1 MACELW
7 QDRLAPYVDGEL
19 SSAEAAEF
27 GQHARQCVTCTADVL
42 ESVRMKRLVAVA
54 GRAYTP
60 SSEFRVKMMKSMMPT
75 QRPSLLRS
83 WRPLAVPL
91 VLALALALAVAAY
104 LGKTSSERTRIYS
117 ELTDSHVATLA
128 SASPVD
134 VISTDRHTVKPWFEG
149 RIPFSFNLPELQGT
163 EFSLIGGKV
172 AYLKQTPGAH
182 LIYRLRKHEISV
194 FIFPDRQQNGG
205 FLATKTTSDFSFNIQ
220 SWTKGQLRYFVIGD
234 VSTEDLASLSKL
246 LRDAT

>member
-1 MACELW
+1 
-7 QDRLAPYVDGEL
+7 
-19 SSAEAAEF
+19 
-27 GQHARQCVTCTADVL
+27 
-42 ESVRMKRLVAVA
+42 
-54 GRAYTP
+54 
-60 SSEFRVKMMKSMMPT
+60 MKSMVPT
-75 QRPSLLRS
+75 RRPSLLRS

-91 VLALALALAVAAY
+91 VLALALALVVAAY

-194 FIFPDRQQNGG
+194 FIFPDRQENGSA
-205 FLATKTTSDFSFNIQ
+205 FASTPVSDFSFNIQ

-234 VSTEDLASLSKL
+234 VSSEDLDSLSKL